1 MKERIVDG
9 MHPLM
14 KVGGAIMAFA
24 GVVVLVTALIGVWQ
38 TYPQD
43 QAMMRIMLSALFVG
57 VGGFAV
63 FVVGYCIEMA
73 R

>member
-1 MKERIVDG
+1 MDS

-14 KVGGAIMAFA
+14 KVGGVIMAFA
-24 GVVVLVTALIGVWQ
+24 GVVFLVSALIGVWQ

-43 QAMMRIMLSALFVG
+43 QATMRVVLSALIVG
-57 VGGFAV
+57 VGGLAV
-63 FVVGYCIEMA
+63 FLVGYCIEMT